1 MSPSGKGVI
10 HSSSTGAGGHDLA
23 PPSNF
28 GIGETMENQHR
39 KISGYRELSEEE
51 IAAMN
56 RVKQLASEVGELCL
70 QMREKFRKMPE
81 SDITDCG
88 EKTEALRWLDAGELQ
103 MQQAFM
109 AITRSIARPTTF

>member
-1 MSPSGKGVI
+1 
-10 HSSSTGAGGHDLA
+10 
-23 PPSNF
+23 
-28 GIGETMENQHR
+28 
-39 KISGYRELSEEE
+39 
-51 IAAMN
+51 MN
-56 RVKQLASEVGELCL
+56 KVKQLASEVGELCL

-81 SDITDCG
+81 SNVTDCG